1 MLCVYSMQIVVILS
15 MRYTDFQQ
23 TLGEIYFTFILGEV
37 DPTTNISGCE
47 YYCQSA
53 ADFKGKDF
61 LFAVSK

>member
-1 MLCVYSMQIVVILS
+1 MQIVVILS
-15 MRYTDFQQ
+15 MRYTDFNKHSGKF
-23 TLGEIYFTFILGEV
+23 TLLLSLARF
-37 DPTTNISGCE
+37 DPTTNISGYE